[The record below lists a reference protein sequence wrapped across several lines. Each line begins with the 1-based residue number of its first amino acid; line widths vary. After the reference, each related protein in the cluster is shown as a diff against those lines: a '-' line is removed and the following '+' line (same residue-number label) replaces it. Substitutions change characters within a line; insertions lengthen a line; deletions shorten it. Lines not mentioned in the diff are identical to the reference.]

1 MSFFFFFLSFF
12 IFFLSVSALF
22 SLYSCSQFLYSSPS
36 HLLYDDIHSSI
47 SRSLISANTNPPNFP
62 GPLLLLSPT
71 RLLLRSVKF
80 FTFSF
85 SRCHFLFF
93 SVFFFLFLT
102 FNFAFAFMAIFLI
115 LFLSLFLFA
124 LPYLSLCRQLFAFCK
139 QRVFYARSR
148 AEKQPVLIALATAL
162 IPKVGIHHCRQGN
175 NEKCPINLICSY
187 GFFHRNNNKMFA
199 AFKSPMAN
207 GNIIAC
213 ISA

>member
-93 SVFFFLFLT
+93 SVFFFFFLH
-102 FNFAFAFMAIFLI
+102 LI
-115 LFLSLFLFA
+115 SHSLLWRYSWFYFSR
-124 LPYLSLCRQLFAFCK
+124 YFYSLCRTFHFADN
-139 QRVFYARSR
+139 YSR
-148 AEKQPVLIALATAL
+148 FVSNVYFMREVALKNSQYWL
-162 IPKVGIHHCRQGN
+162 PWLRRW
-175 NEKCPINLICSY
+175 Y
-187 GFFHRNNNKMFA
+187 RR
-199 AFKSPMAN
+199 
-207 GNIIAC
+207 
-213 ISA
+213 